1 MTSWKCHQLKK
12 AEIENSSN
20 KNVKKS
26 ANLLALRAPQT
37 TIKLDKIV
45 QKTCLKTLDINQ
57 TQISAEAFIHK
68 KLLNSR

>member
-26 ANLLALRAPQT
+26 ANLAPPPQT

-57 TQISAEAFIHK
+57 KQIQKHSFTK
-68 KLLNSR
+68 NC

>member
-20 KNVKKS
+20 KSVKKS
-26 ANLLALRAPQT
+26 ANLLAPPLQA

-57 TQISAEAFIHK
+57 KQIQKHSFTK
-68 KLLNSR
+68 NC